1 MDWSIIIGVLSAII
15 TVFLTAFLSYY
26 FSIQHKK
33 SEYRESSK
41 RELVERLNRCSNH
54 IPYKLSIIGIFLGF
68 TPTSNR
74 ESTKNIDTDENIIE
88 KNTLSFIKTQ
98 TLSNISTNFIAT
110 LNKNF
115 NSDFLKL
122 SDAWFEF
129 LELRTFMRSRKILQ
143 KYYIILEQFF
153 YNNTALITDFLVLA
167 KTDFVEK
174 IKQDLITLLNTEIG
188 TPYSD
193 EQKILIRFFKA
204 INKWNELL
212 KSVEENVIS
221 DIKY

>member
-1 MDWSIIIGVLSAII
+1 MDWSIIIGVLSAVI
-15 TVFLTAFLSYY
+15 TVFLTAFLSYF
-26 FSIQHKK
+26 FSIQYKK

-41 RELVERLNRCSNH
+41 RELVERLNRCSNN
-54 IPYKLSIIGIFLGF
+54 IPYKLSAIGISLGF
-68 TPTSNR
+68 TPTNN
-74 ESTKNIDTDENIIE
+74 EEGTKNIDTDGNIIE
-88 KNTLSFIKTQ
+88 KNTLAFIKTHS
-98 TLSNISTNFIAT
+98 LNNISTNFIAA
-110 LNKNF
+110 LNKDF

-122 SDAWFEF
+122 SDAWAEF
-129 LELRTFMRSRKILQ
+129 LELRTFMRSRKVLQ

-188 TPYSD
+188 TPHSD

-204 INKWNELL
+204 INKWSELL
-212 KSVEENVIS
+212 KNVEEKVIA